1 MKYFVIKTDNYLTV
15 FTVLLKN
22 IKELELSCCHD
33 NNFEKPVRKMK
44 NDILVWWLG
53 WQRGFCIHVFLVKY
67 RKLRNISPGLI

>member
-33 NNFEKPVRKMK
+33 NNFEKPVRKM
-44 NDILVWWLG
+44 IYLFG
-53 WQRGFCIHVFLVKY
+53 G
-67 RKLRNISPGLI
+67 